1 MPQAPATRQSI
12 VELPFSLFISQ
23 CLCPPRTRRL
33 VRAKRLP
40 GNVGADPGPARQ
52 ADWRNPGPTCM
63 KEGFA
68 QSRAEVKELRAEFK
82 ADNRALNQQKLDRLI
97 EALLTTKQP

>member
-1 MPQAPATRQSI
+1 
-12 VELPFSLFISQ
+12 
-23 CLCPPRTRRL
+23 
-33 VRAKRLP
+33 
-40 GNVGADPGPARQ
+40 
-52 ADWRNPGPTCM
+52 M